1 MDELLSVED
10 LHTSFFTRRGV
21 VPAVDGVSF
30 TIRKGEI
37 VGLVGESGS
46 GKSVTAMS
54 VMRLVPPPG
63 RITGGRIMFQGR
75 DLLTLSKN
83 EMRRV
88 RGAHIGVVLQDP
100 MASLNPVLRVGEQV
114 VELYKYHKDRA
125 PGIEGARAVVEQL
138 SRVRIPAPGLR
149 VREFPFAFSGGMRQ
163 RVSMAMATAC
173 RPELI
178 IADEPTTALD
188 VTIQVQMLQ
197 LLLDL
202 RAELGVSV
210 LFITHDLGIVAEIC
224 DAVAVMYAGR
234 IVEYGDVYSIF
245 KAPQHPYT
253 RALIQ
258 SLPRIG
264 QRTGR
269 LPAIEGQPPSIENLP
284 AGCSFRP
291 RCPAAIDICA
301 EQAPD
306 ITATDAMKGRGYV
319 RCWVAAG
326 HPGTPNRQEEA
337 AAQRPG

>member
-1 MDELLSVED
+1 LDDLLQVDD
-10 LHTSFFTRRGV
+10 LRTCFFTRRGV

-30 TIRKGEI
+30 TIRRGEI

-46 GKSVTAMS
+46 GKTVTAMS

-63 RITGGRIMFQGR
+63 RIVGGRIIFQGR
-75 DLLTLSKN
+75 NLLTLSKS
-83 EMRRV
+83 EMRQV

-100 MASLNPVLRVGEQV
+100 MASLNPVLKVGEQI
-114 VELYKYHKDRA
+114 VELYKYHKERA
-125 PGIEGARAVVEQL
+125 PAVEPARAVIEQL
-138 SRVRIPAPGLR
+138 ERVRIPAPGLR
-149 VREFPFAFSGGMRQ
+149 VRDFPFAFSGGMRQ

-188 VTIQVQMLQ
+188 VTIQVQILQ

-224 DAVAVMYAGR
+224 DAVAVMYAGK
-234 IVEYGDVYSIF
+234 IVEYGDVHSIF
-245 KAPQHPYT
+245 KRPRHPYT

-264 QRTGR
+264 ERNVR
-269 LPAIEGQPPSIENLP
+269 LPAIEGQPPSMEDLP
-284 AGCSFRP
+284 SGCSFHP
-291 RCPAAIDICA
+291 RCPDAIDRCR
-301 EQAPD
+301 ERYPD
-306 ITATDAMKGRGYV
+306 LTPTDAMAGRGYV

-326 HPGTPNRQEEA
+326 HEGIPLRQVDA
-337 AAQRPG
+337 TV